1 MADSHNH
8 IDVQYARLQRRNL
21 QTSRPAI
28 LGGKLAAHVRCAASA
43 WLTNTRSRMRLL
55 TYSVQL
61 INEDDTGRFLL
72 GFCKE
77 LPHTGGPP
85 PHKQLHKL
93 TG

>member
-1 MADSHNH
+1 MS
-8 IDVQYARLQRRNL
+8 
-21 QTSRPAI
+21 
-28 LGGKLAAHVRCAASA
+28 
-43 WLTNTRSRMRLL
+43 LL
-55 TYSVQL
+55 TYGVQL
-61 INEDDTGRFLL
+61 INEDDTGRLLL